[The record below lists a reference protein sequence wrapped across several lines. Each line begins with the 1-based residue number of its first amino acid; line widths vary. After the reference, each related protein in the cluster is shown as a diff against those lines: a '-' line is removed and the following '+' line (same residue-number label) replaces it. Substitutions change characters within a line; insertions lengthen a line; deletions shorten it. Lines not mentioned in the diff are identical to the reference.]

1 MNPNPNINETQLRAA
16 LLHLAA
22 DISANHHP
30 QPASTLWLRAQ
41 LRERH
46 TARQQA
52 IARATLPLRLMSAIG
67 ILAAVLVAA
76 FAIHQSWTA
85 PTANSAALHT
95 LLTWT
100 APAAAFVLLGCCIL
114 LRSDRSPE
122 LASNH

>member
-22 DISANHHP
+22 DISANHQP

-41 LRERH
+41 LRDRQK
-46 TARQQA
+46 TRQQA

-67 ILAAVLVAA
+67 IVAAILVAA
-76 FAIHQSWTA
+76 FALHQSSTTPTTA
-85 PTANSAALHT
+85 AFRT

-100 APAAAFVLLGCCIL
+100 LPAAALVLIGCYIL
-114 LRSDRSPE
+114 LRSDRNPSE
-122 LASNH
+122 SLT